1 MVKIGWALDL
11 EAAVVD
17 PVGVH
22 QLPVLV
28 PGAALAEGSQVP
40 DQICC
45 KVLVKPQPL
54 LRELGLASAC
64 EFKNYNK
71 NKKNPLY
78 FLFLERFLMLS
89 GCAGYHHSLVGDW
102 APATPRCRSCAGLV
116 CG

>member
-1 MVKIGWALDL
+1 MVKIGCALDL
-11 EAAVVD
+11 ATAVLD

-54 LRELGLASAC
+54 LGELGLASAC

-71 NKKNPLY
+71 KKNPLY

-89 GCAGYHHSLVGDW
+89 GCAGCHHSLAGDW
-102 APATPRCRSCAGLV
+102 APATPRCRSWAGLV

>member
-1 MVKIGWALDL
+1 MVKIGCALDL
-11 EAAVVD
+11 ATAVLD

-64 EFKNYNK
+64 EFKK
-71 NKKNPLY
+71 L
-78 FLFLERFLMLS
+78 
-89 GCAGYHHSLVGDW
+89 
-102 APATPRCRSCAGLV
+102 
-116 CG
+116 

>member
-1 MVKIGWALDL
+1 M
-11 EAAVVD
+11 
-17 PVGVH
+17 H

-64 EFKNYNK
+64 EFKKYNK
-71 NKKNPLY
+71 NKKIPSTFY
-78 FLFLERFLMLS
+78 SWS
-89 GCAGYHHSLVGDW
+89 GF
-102 APATPRCRSCAGLV
+102 
-116 CG
+116 

>member
-71 NKKNPLY
+71 NKKIPSTFY
-78 FLFLERFLMLS
+78 SWS
-89 GCAGYHHSLVGDW
+89 GF
-102 APATPRCRSCAGLV
+102 
-116 CG
+116 